1 MTFYERLTELRKE
14 TGKTQADI
22 TNDLGINKNTFAGW
36 KRGVIPLQSTQQLLA
51 RYFGVSIDYLM
62 GNTNNPIPHSE
73 TVGTY
78 IPYEKRGL
86 RPVIGLASAGTG
98 VIAEE
103 MIVGWEAVEDEYDN
117 DNYFWLE
124 VSGNSMAPKIDNGDR
139 VLIQRDAEIESGCV
153 AVVVVDGVEGF
164 LKQVEFGENSISLRS
179 FNPYYPDMEFVG
191 ADQKRLHF
199 IGRVREMKRR
209 F

>member
-1 MTFYERLTELRKE
+1 MTFIDRVTELRKE
-14 TGKTQADI
+14 KGVSEKQVLLDCG
-22 TNDLGINKNTFAGW
+22 LSKNSFGNW
-36 KRGVIPLQSTQQLLA
+36 KKNIIPMPATQQLLA
-51 RYFGVSIDYLM
+51 RYFGVSVDYLM
-62 GNTNNPIPHSE
+62 GKTNNPIPNTE
-73 TVGTY
+73 TVVTY

-86 RPVIGLASAGTG
+86 RPVIGLASAGKG

-103 MIVGWEAVEDEYDN
+103 MIVGWEAVEDKYDN
-117 DNYFWLE
+117 DNCFWLE

-139 VLIQRDAEIESGCV
+139 VLIQRDAEIENGCI

-164 LKQVEFGENSISLRS
+164 LKQVEFGENSTSLHS